1 LFVSFFN
8 IFRKKGDSQKR
19 SNKDREDKK
28 LKYKMKTNSQL
39 SIENPEIVSKDT
51 AIQLKMAQI
60 INDII
65 HKNTGI

>member
-1 LFVSFFN
+1 
-8 IFRKKGDSQKR
+8 
-19 SNKDREDKK
+19 
-28 LKYKMKTNSQL
+28 MKTNSQL